1 MLSRCG
7 LQNSFASLV
16 LLASTSLLLPTQRLP
31 AEQGDPLAV
40 RVWPQGVVS
49 VETHWHFKVAINLLN
64 AQSLP
69 DELSSADLLITRAED
84 KAHELQFQLQPTPSC
99 DFDRAEKS
107 AAPSSSQWPIKELSV
122 YLDRVA
128 NESVQTLL
136 AGSEATY
143 VSKHAVS
150 FSHVED
156 RLLIIAVDGV
166 RIALPLLTEYAVP
179 QEQIPIDGLVLIS
192 PDIEEADIARAQH
205 LNPRWVASG
214 ASLVNLP
221 ALTAEQA
228 VGNTLAVSYLA
239 REDSVAEQPSN
250 EATPMK
256 WIQLRTAPW
265 EMPKELADLYERKEA
280 ACRQSQRTFANLSV
294 SQMNFKPSNGTHT
307 PRWNSEH
314 MMGRELL
321 FFSQIFAQRSP
332 EVKVADLNPQQMPP
346 DYQPKHD
353 AWSGRE
359 EARQMERVSGFS
371 RRFAYLLDGLELD
384 KPAPG
389 SSWTLSKLLMQMD
402 KHYTEHTA
410 NVVKKFELPEWPKK

>member
-1 MLSRCG
+1 MLSRYG

-16 LLASTSLLLPTQRLP
+16 LLASTSLLFPPQRLQ

-49 VETHWHFKVAINLLN
+49 IETHWHFEIAINLLN
-64 AQSLP
+64 APSLP
-69 DELSSADLLITRAED
+69 DELSSADLLITRAEG
-84 KAHELQFQLQPTPSC
+84 KLHELQFQLQPTPSC

-107 AAPSSSQWPIKELSV
+107 AVPSSSQWPIKELNL
-122 YLDRVA
+122 YLDRVP

-136 AGSEATY
+136 AGSQATY

-156 RLLIIAVDGV
+156 RLLLIAVDGV
-166 RIALPLLTEYAVP
+166 RVALPLATEYAVP

-192 PDIEEADIARAQH
+192 PDIDEADIVHARH
-205 LNPRWVASG
+205 LNPRWVATG
-214 ASLVNLP
+214 ASLKNLLS
-221 ALTAEQA
+221 LTAEQA
-228 VGNTLAVSYLA
+228 VGNTLAVSHLA
-239 REDSVAEQPSN
+239 REDSVTVPPSS
-250 EATPMK
+250 ESESVK
-256 WIQLRTAPW
+256 WVQLRTDPW
-265 EMPKELADLYERKEA
+265 KMSAELADLFERKEA
-280 ACRQSQRTFANLSV
+280 ACRHSQRTFADLSV

-321 FFSQIFAQRSP
+321 FFSQIFAQLSP
-332 EVKVADLNPQQMPP
+332 EVKVIDLNPKQMPP
-346 DYQPKHD
+346 DYRPKHD
-353 AWSGRE
+353 DWNGRE

-389 SSWTLSKLLMQMD
+389 SSWTLSKLLKQMD